1 MIRKIKVNA
10 QSGYH
15 YKNTPTLT
23 LKGNYLSEFGFGID
37 TKVSVEL
44 SQDEI
49 IIKQLKEDTEM
60 ERKIKGCS

>member
-1 MIRKIKVNA
+1 MPKVAIITKIHRT
-10 QSGYH
+10 Q
-15 YKNTPTLT
+15 T